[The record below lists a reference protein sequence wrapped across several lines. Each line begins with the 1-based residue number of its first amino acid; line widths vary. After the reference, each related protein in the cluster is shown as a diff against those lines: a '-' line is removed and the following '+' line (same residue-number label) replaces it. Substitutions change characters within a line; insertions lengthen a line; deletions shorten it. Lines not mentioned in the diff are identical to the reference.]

1 MAGGIARRPV
11 ARQDSLLAF
20 AAILSGA
27 NEQGITFRG
36 FITMRFSIPV
46 LLSLGAS
53 LLASSAVQAKGHPEA
68 EAQVLDLSKRAIAL
82 RSVQGPGNK
91 TGEVAALFRD
101 ALLKAGWAASDI
113 EIVPLGD
120 TAYLIATWK
129 GSDPGLKPIVISAH
143 MDVVEAK
150 PEDWER
156 DPFTPVVE
164 NGYLFGRGAS
174 DTKFEAALALSS
186 VIELRREGFR
196 PKRSIVIAY
205 SGDEET
211 TMDTSK
217 VIAERLKGAELV
229 LNVDGSSGTLS
240 EAGKPLY
247 WSWQG
252 AEKTYVDYKVEVTN
266 PGGHSSAP
274 RPDNAIVQLAQAMER
289 IGAYR
294 FKPELNDVTRQYWIG
309 AAKIEPDPKLAA
321 AMKAFVANPND
332 PAALEV
338 LRANPATV
346 GRVSTTCVP
355 TMISGGHAQNA
366 LPQSA
371 TANIN
376 CRIFPGHTRPEIMAE
391 LEKAVAMPA
400 AKFTDVTG
408 DDSVEAPASPVRP
421 DFVAAVGKA
430 VKAAWGPVPI
440 IPSQSSGASDS
451 MWYRA
456 LGVPSYGASASMIR
470 DSDEFAHGLNE
481 RIGLLNIAPG
491 VVYYTTLL
499 TDLAGK

>member
-1 MAGGIARRPV
+1 
-11 ARQDSLLAF
+11 
-20 AAILSGA
+20 
-27 NEQGITFRG
+27 
-36 FITMRFSIPV
+36 
-46 LLSLGAS
+46 
-53 LLASSAVQAKGHPEA
+53 
-68 EAQVLDLSKRAIAL
+68 
-82 RSVQGPGNK
+82 
-91 TGEVAALFRD
+91 
-101 ALLKAGWAASDI
+101 
-113 EIVPLGD
+113 
-120 TAYLIATWK
+120 
-129 GSDPGLKPIVISAH
+129 
-143 MDVVEAK
+143 
-150 PEDWER
+150 
-156 DPFTPVVE
+156 
-164 NGYLFGRGAS
+164 
-174 DTKFEAALALSS
+174 
-186 VIELRREGFR
+186 
-196 PKRSIVIAY
+196 
-205 SGDEET
+205 
-211 TMDTSK
+211 
-217 VIAERLKGAELV
+217 
-229 LNVDGSSGTLS
+229 
-240 EAGKPLY
+240 
-247 WSWQG
+247 
-252 AEKTYVDYKVEVTN
+252 
-266 PGGHSSAP
+266 
-274 RPDNAIVQLAQAMER
+274 VQLAQAMER